1 MYAIILYKRN
11 REHEPIKMNQ
21 PQQYER
27 GRAYFGGARI
37 ATQEYCPP
45 ATGNALQIS
54 AKEYATAMLQTL
66 TPTQLQIIT
75 GGPPELI
82 PTTSEPAS
90 AVQLWRFSS
99 NYLRLK

>member
-27 GRAYFGGARI
+27 GRAYLGGARI

-99 NYLRLK
+99 DYLR